1 MITRLNPTQKRMG
14 TKIFG
19 IIASAAI
26 VVVIA
31 LTLINFGNYRSLLP
45 ERTEPTAA
53 VEATVEIEATE
64 VDTMAT
70 EADSIAIETID
81 SLTLAPTDTL
91 QIEQ

>member
-1 MITRLNPTQKRMG
+1 MG

-53 VEATVEIEATE
+53 VEEKV
-64 VDTMAT
+64 
-70 EADSIAIETID
+70 AIEVAEIDSTAVLDSTIIDTID
-81 SLTLAPTDTL
+81 SLAIAEPADTL
-91 QIEQ
+91 QLEQEQ

>member
-1 MITRLNPTQKRMG
+1 MG

-70 EADSIAIETID
+70 EADSIAVETVD
-81 SLTLAPTDTL
+81 SLMLVPTDTL

>member
-1 MITRLNPTQKRMG
+1 MG

-45 ERTEPTAA
+45 ERTEATAA

-70 EADSIAIETID
+70 EAID
-81 SLTLAPTDTL
+81 SLAIAEPADTL
-91 QIEQ
+91 QLEQEQ

>member
-1 MITRLNPTQKRMG
+1 MG

-45 ERTEPTAA
+45 EHTEPTAT

-70 EADSIAIETID
+70 EAID
-81 SLTLAPTDTL
+81 SLAIAEPADTL
-91 QIEQ
+91 QLEQEQ

>member
-1 MITRLNPTQKRMG
+1 MQKRMG

-45 ERTEPTAA
+45 ERTEPTVA

-64 VDTMAT
+64 VDTMAA
-70 EADSIAIETID
+70 EAID
-81 SLTLAPTDTL
+81 SLAIAEPADTL
-91 QIEQ
+91 QLEQEQ

>member
-1 MITRLNPTQKRMG
+1 MG

-31 LTLINFGNYRSLLP
+31 LTLINYGNYRSLLP

-70 EADSIAIETID
+70 EAID
-81 SLTLAPTDTL
+81 SLAIAEPADTL
-91 QIEQ
+91 QLEQEQ

>member
-1 MITRLNPTQKRMG
+1 MG

-45 ERTEPTAA
+45 EHTEPTAA

-70 EADSIAIETID
+70 EAID
-81 SLTLAPTDTL
+81 SLAIAEPADTL
-91 QIEQ
+91 QTEQ

>member
-1 MITRLNPTQKRMG
+1 MG

-70 EADSIAIETID
+70 EAID
-81 SLTLAPTDTL
+81 SLVIAEPADTL
-91 QIEQ
+91 QLEQEQ

>member
-1 MITRLNPTQKRMG
+1 MG

-70 EADSIAIETID
+70 EAID
-81 SLTLAPTDTL
+81 SLAIAEPADTL
-91 QIEQ
+91 QLEQEQYNDK

>member
-45 ERTEPTAA
+45 ERPAKVEEVAEAIEVDTLA
-53 VEATVEIEATE
+53 VEAV
-64 VDTMAT
+64 
-70 EADSIAIETID
+70 D
-81 SLTLAPTDTL
+81 SLALVAPADTL

>member
-1 MITRLNPTQKRMG
+1 MG

-31 LTLINFGNYRSLLP
+31 LTLINYGNYRSLLP

-64 VDTMAT
+64 VDTMAA
-70 EADSIAIETID
+70 EAID
-81 SLTLAPTDTL
+81 SLAIAEPADTL
-91 QIEQ
+91 QLEQEQ

>member
-1 MITRLNPTQKRMG
+1 MG

-53 VEATVEIEATE
+53 VEIEATEIEATE
-64 VDTMAT
+64 VDTMTT
-70 EADSIAIETID
+70 EAID
-81 SLTLAPTDTL
+81 SLAIAEPADTL
-91 QIEQ
+91 QLEQEQ

>member
-1 MITRLNPTQKRMG
+1 MG

-64 VDTMAT
+64 VDTMAS
-70 EADSIAIETID
+70 EAID
-81 SLTLAPTDTL
+81 SLAIAEPADTL

>member
-1 MITRLNPTQKRMG
+1 MG

-64 VDTMAT
+64 VDTMAA
-70 EADSIAIETID
+70 EAID
-81 SLTLAPTDTL
+81 SLAIAEPADTL
-91 QIEQ
+91 QLEQEQ

>member
-1 MITRLNPTQKRMG
+1 MG

-31 LTLINFGNYRSLLP
+31 FALLNFGNYRSLLP
-45 ERTEPTAA
+45 ERAEPVA
-53 VEATVEIEATE
+53 EATE
-64 VDTMAT
+64 EVATVDTTAVET
-70 EADSIAIETID
+70 DVAEADSIAVETVD

>member
-1 MITRLNPTQKRMG
+1 MG

-70 EADSIAIETID
+70 EAID
-81 SLTLAPTDTL
+81 SLAIAEPADTL
-91 QIEQ
+91 QLEQE

>member
-1 MITRLNPTQKRMG
+1 MG

-53 VEATVEIEATE
+53 VEATGEIEATE
-64 VDTMAT
+64 VDTMAA
-70 EADSIAIETID
+70 EAID
-81 SLTLAPTDTL
+81 SLAIAEPADTL
-91 QIEQ
+91 QLEQEQ

>member
-1 MITRLNPTQKRMG
+1 MG

-31 LTLINFGNYRSLLP
+31 LTLIDFGHYRSLLP

-70 EADSIAIETID
+70 EAID
-81 SLTLAPTDTL
+81 SLAIAEPADTL
-91 QIEQ
+91 QLEQEQ

>member
-1 MITRLNPTQKRMG
+1 MG

-53 VEATVEIEATE
+53 VEATVEVEATE

-70 EADSIAIETID
+70 EAIDSIAIAEP
-81 SLTLAPTDTL
+81 ADTL
-91 QIEQ
+91 KTEQ

>member
-1 MITRLNPTQKRMG
+1 MG

-70 EADSIAIETID
+70 EAID
-81 SLTLAPTDTL
+81 SLAIAEPADTL

>member
-1 MITRLNPTQKRMG
+1 MG

-26 VVVIA
+26 VVGIA

-64 VDTMAT
+64 
-70 EADSIAIETID
+70 ADSIAVETVD
-81 SLTLAPTDTL
+81 SLTLVPTDTL